1 MVTIASPVK
10 TAGQVSGVAGGDL
23 SLDTLVKI
31 INSVEFGGFRY
42 AFLVSGDGQIIVS
55 PDKDQVMKT

>member
-1 MVTIASPVK
+1 M
-10 TAGQVSGVAGGDL
+10 AGGDL

-31 INSVEFGGFRY
+31 INSVEFGGLGY

-55 PDKDQVMKT
+55 PDKEQVMKNLKDV